1 MIHTLDT
8 AFYLKSF
15 KIDNKSIGLFK
26 SHAKC
31 HETINKKKD
40 DVKSFLAQR
49 TIVFDDSNLNLTK
62 KSTCI
67 LSAHEE
73 VTKVEVLDTLHF
85 VKAKP
90 SFTHISGNA
99 EMYRLVLGKRN
110 HVASAYQMYETK
122 VAYVIKFG
130 IAQYVRRKLIKDIA
144 DTPFSYLF
152 NEAINSQVKKQYDR
166 CCVLV

>member
-1 MIHTLDT
+1 M
-8 AFYLKSF
+8 
-15 KIDNKSIGLFK
+15 
-26 SHAKC
+26 
-31 HETINKKKD
+31 
-40 DVKSFLAQR
+40 
-49 TIVFDDSNLNLTK
+49 
-62 KSTCI
+62 STFI

-90 SFTHISGNA
+90 SFSHISGNA
-99 EMYRLVLGKRN
+99 EMYCLVLGKRN

-122 VAYVIKFG
+122 VAHVIKFG
-130 IAQYVRRKLIKDIA
+130 IAQYIRRKLIKDIA

-166 CCVLV
+166 CFVLV